1 MSAAIRAGTV
11 YFLVVFA
18 IAFGLG
24 VVRTGLI
31 IPRIGV
37 LAAVFAEAA
46 VLLPLSWWVC
56 SGLVRRFAVP
66 PARSARAVMGLL
78 AFALLMIAELAL
90 AVLLFGRTPAQHW
103 ASYRGIAEQVGLAAQ
118 LLFAAMPM
126 LVQRENKFRRRLQ

>member
-1 MSAAIRAGTV
+1 MSAAIRAGTA
-11 YFLVVFA
+11 YFLIVFA
-18 IAFGLG
+18 IAFVLG
-24 VVRTGLI
+24 VIRVGFI

-56 SGLVRRFAVP
+56 GDLIRRFAVP
-66 PARSARAVMGLL
+66 PALSARAVMGLL

-103 ASYRGIAEQVGLAAQ
+103 ASYRGIAEQLGLAAQ

-126 LVQRENKFRRRLQ
+126 LVRR